1 MKNDQNWGRERPR
14 SAVQFVAK
22 LANHEFC
29 KLPKVWK
36 NAFAALSA
44 NGVSARG
51 RAAREGPM
59 GAAGRGGPEGGYEN

>member
-1 MKNDQNWGRERPR
+1 MKPNQKYGRERRR

-44 NGVSARG
+44 NGVSAR
-51 RAAREGPM
+51 RASAPR
-59 GAAGRGGPEGGYEN
+59 GAAGPDAGRGPRG